1 MQSRILI
8 LCLTVLLAAS
18 LCACKDKSAA
28 ASATKPLTSSD
39 PAASATSETTA
50 DAAEE
55 SFTTIGG
62 FRVHAERDAFVWTG
76 DVREGL
82 AALEDNI
89 AELHPAAGKFTAT
102 FGKVTL
108 EMQADFMADHR
119 GDRSVDR

>member
-18 LCACKDKSAA
+18 LCACKDKSA
-28 ASATKPLTSSD
+28 D
-39 PAASATSETTA
+39 ASATSETTA

-82 AALEDNI
+82 AALEDNL

-102 FGKVTL
+102 FGEVTL
-108 EMQADFMADHR
+108 EMQADFMAENER
-119 GDRSVDR
+119 R